1 MNKTP
6 QLYLILSLLFISCL
20 NDLDDNYISVFDDI
34 SFINTY
40 GGSQEDHLVS
50 IVETPDANLA
60 LLVILIVLME
70 TLQIKHY
77 KKMTIG

>member
-40 GGSQEDHLVS
+40 GGSQEDH
-50 IVETPDANLA
+50 
-60 LLVILIVLME
+60 
-70 TLQIKHY
+70 
-77 KKMTIG
+77 